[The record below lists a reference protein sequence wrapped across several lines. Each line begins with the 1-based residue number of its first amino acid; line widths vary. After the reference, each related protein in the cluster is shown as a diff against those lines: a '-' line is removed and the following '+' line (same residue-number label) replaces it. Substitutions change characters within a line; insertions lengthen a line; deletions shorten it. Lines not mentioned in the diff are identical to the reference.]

1 MYNPFMLSMMIFKFQ
16 LELAQGLLLASSS
29 YARPARRSQPSVT
42 LVAVNPWRLPQ
53 RSRAVLSLVQ

>member
-16 LELAQGLLLASSS
+16 MDLAQGLLLASSS
-29 YARPARRSQPSVT
+29 FAPPTRRTQPSVT
-42 LVAVNPWRLPQ
+42 LVAVNHWRLPQ